1 MSESWLMWVE
11 GGKVH
16 MGPMKQE
23 AYEEYKRKAV
33 RRCDLIRLLWRL
45 CDVAGEDK
53 VEEKLNELLR

>member
-1 MSESWLMWVE
+1 MWVE